1 MNNNDNNNDDINYDD
16 DELSSITVKNTLSFL
31 LQKLYYN

>member
-16 DELSSITVKNTLSFL
+16 DELSSITVKNTVSFL
-31 LQKLYYN
+31 L